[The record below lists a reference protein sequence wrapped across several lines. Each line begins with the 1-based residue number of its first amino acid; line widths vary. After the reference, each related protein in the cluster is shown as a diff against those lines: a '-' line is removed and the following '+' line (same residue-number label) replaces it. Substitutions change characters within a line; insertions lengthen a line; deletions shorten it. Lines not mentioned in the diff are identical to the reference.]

1 MTRKYYLLTILLLVI
16 LSRYTYSKTLTGL
29 DVLLASPEILQGK
42 RVGVIT
48 NLTGINGNGES
59 IVDLFYR
66 NKKINLKAI
75 FAPEHGFRGDKD
87 AGEGVAD
94 YIDSQ
99 TGLPVFS
106 LYGKTLKPTRE
117 MLNQIDVL
125 IFDIQDIGA
134 RFYTYIYT
142 MTNAMEACASF
153 NKEFMV
159 LDRPNPLGGHKVA
172 GPVLEM
178 SFASFVG
185 KYPIPITHGMTV
197 GELAQLF
204 NQEFFINCHLTVVT
218 MKNWQRG
225 QWFDATNLKW
235 VNPSPNIRS
244 LQAATVY
251 PGLCFLEGTNIS
263 EGRGTATPFEVFGAP
278 FINEKLAERLNTL
291 NLSGCKFEKVSFIP
305 SASKW
310 EGKKCQG
317 ARIIVTDRELFQ
329 PIETG
334 LYIIKTLYELYPNQ
348 FVWNGAHFDRLL
360 GSDKPRKVITE
371 HGSLEKLFLIWHE
384 KQTWFLGLRD
394 KYLLY

>member
-1 MTRKYYLLTILLLVI
+1 MLKKPFIVIVFIL
-16 LSRYTYSKTLTGL
+16 
-29 DVLLASPEILQGK
+29 VLLSSHVCGKIMIGLEVLLENPKLLQGK

-48 NLTGINGNGES
+48 NPTGINRNGQS
-59 IVDLFYR
+59 IIDLFYDH
-66 NKKINLKAI
+66 KEINLTAI

-94 YIDSQ
+94 YVDSQ

-142 MTNAMEACASF
+142 MANAMEACASF
-153 NKEFMV
+153 GKEFMV

-172 GPVLEM
+172 GPILEM

-185 KYPIPITHGMTV
+185 KYPLPITHGMTV
-197 GELAQLF
+197 GELAKLF
-204 NQEFFINCHLTVVT
+204 NQEFFINCHLTVVP

-225 QWFDATNLKW
+225 QWFDKTNLKW

-244 LQAATVY
+244 LQAASVY

-278 FINEKLAERLNTL
+278 FINEKLSEKLNSL
-291 NLSGCKFEKVSFIP
+291 NLSGCKFETVSFTP
-305 SASKW
+305 STSKW

-317 ARIIVTDRELFQ
+317 ARIIVTDRELFR

-334 LYIIKTLYELYPNQ
+334 IYIIQTLYELYPTH
-348 FVWNGAHFDRLL
+348 FVWNEAHFDRLL
-360 GSDKPRKVITE
+360 GSDKTRKVITE
-371 HGSLEKLFLIWHE
+371 HGSLEKLLLTWQE
-384 KQTWFLGLRD
+384 KQAWFLRLRE